1 MPKKKLSKAEKKAK
15 KAQDATDAL
24 AVVLDRAQLAVNAA
38 APGDDVSVLKA
49 VIEKKRA
56 AFAKLGQRPS
66 EEALARVCPNCKG
79 IQPKDEPPT
88 CAVCEAKSK
97 EKHKYDPA
105 RIETKEI
112 RAFMAALPPAP
123 PPGAEPPEAYD
134 WSYVPTDEAYEW
146 TYAAIPPKKKK
157 MNKKEKKAKKA
168 QDAIDNLAR
177 RLDAARA
184 RAAIQDALKVDL
196 QKERLAKLEELAAQE
211 AEADQRHK
219 DRQRAKAARVDS
231 HSSEC
236 TSLEQAVSQLSE
248 ERSQLEVEVGDVDL
262 RQDIN
267 ERLRE
272 EVGTVRREM
281 DAESEKREA
290 ARAEREQKAREAR
303 VAVARLGRET
313 FRELDPQYEVEAR
326 KRVEADVA
334 RAPVRNAR
342 LTDRK
347 NERAEHAQKLCDRQ
361 KALASDLRRHR
372 VEKTMFAELDQ
383 ARDKRLE
390 KATKARTTAEAS
402 MEATRARLAEVR
414 DAHAASMK
422 RRDACVSA
430 AGRLRDVCSLIQRT
444 RDSACRRRARAL
456 ALSAALERCAQDRET
471 RDALA
476 RATKSE
482 EEIEEAEA
490 AAAAASSSDSDSSS
504 ASSSGESYSESSSDD
519 EDYRA
524 MWCSK
529 AS

>member
-1 MPKKKLSKAEKKAK
+1 M
-15 KAQDATDAL
+15 
-24 AVVLDRAQLAVNAA
+24 DRAQSAVNRAG
-38 APGDDVSVLKA
+38 PEEDVSVLKL
-49 VIEKKRA
+49 VIERKKA
-56 AFAKLGQRPS
+56 AFAKTSARPS
-66 EEALARVCPNCKG
+66 EELLARSRAAE
-79 IQPKDEPPT
+79 EPPPGL
-88 CAVCEAKSK
+88 KK
-97 EKHKYDPA
+97 
-105 RIETKEI
+105 IETKEI
-112 RAFMAALPPAP
+112 LEFLEALPKAP
-123 PPGAEPPEAYD
+123 PPGQEPEAYD
-134 WSYVPTDEAYEW
+134 WSYVPTEDAYEW
-146 TYAAIPPKKKK
+146 TYAAIAPKKKK
-157 MNKKEKKAKKA
+157 LNKKEKKAKKA
-168 QDAIDNLAR
+168 QDAIDNLAK
-177 RLDAARA
+177 RLDTAKA
-184 RAAIQDALKVDL
+184 RAAIADVHKVEL
-196 QKERLAKLEELAAQE
+196 QKARLEKLEELAAQE

-219 DRQRAKAARVDS
+219 DRQRAKAARVDAHQS
-231 HSSEC
+231 DCS
-236 TSLEQAVSQLSE
+236 SLERAVASLTE
-248 ERSQLEVEVGDVDL
+248 ERLQLEVEVGDVDL

-281 DAESEKREA
+281 DAEAEKREA

-402 MEATRARLAEVR
+402 MEASRARLAEVR

-430 AGRLRDVCSLIQRT
+430 AGRLRDVGSLIERT

-456 ALSAALERCAQDRET
+456 ALSAALERCAQERET

-504 ASSSGESYSESSSDD
+504 SESGESYSGSSESSDD